1 MNYLVWFNFD
11 SSFILKAPA
20 KLASKMSSAQV
31 VSCIYIAD
39 INRGVNSVDTDKSP
53 GLGLKYFSRQQN

>member
-1 MNYLVWFNFD
+1 MNYLVWFNFG

-31 VSCIYIAD
+31 VSCIYILQTL
-39 INRGVNSVDTDKSP
+39 IEV
-53 GLGLKYFSRQQN
+53 